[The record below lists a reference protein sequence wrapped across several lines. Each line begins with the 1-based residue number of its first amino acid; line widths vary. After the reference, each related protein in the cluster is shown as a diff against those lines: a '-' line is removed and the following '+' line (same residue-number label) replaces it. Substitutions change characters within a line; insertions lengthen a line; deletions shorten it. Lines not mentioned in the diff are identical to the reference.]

1 MPHVAFI
8 GLGRMGQ
15 GMAGRYLDSGFTV
28 AVWNRSKAKA
38 DDLIACGAM
47 GRLAGVRG
55 APEVVARISVCRE
68 SGGCDL
74 TYKNKYSHLP
84 KVQVPMTTSDRRIDA
99 RDWLLLGV
107 LSILWGGSFFF
118 TGASLKELPPL
129 TVVFLRVALAAI
141 ILLPV
146 LLFYRTAFPESLSGW
161 TPFFA
166 LALLNNVLP
175 FSLIV
180 VGQTYIPSGLASVLN
195 ATTPLFTV
203 LVMAAAGDEKL
214 YARRVAGVIVG
225 LIGVI
230 VLHGQSL
237 DFEAG
242 QSVGIMLCL
251 AAAFFYGLAAL
262 YARRKLLNS
271 PPLAT
276 AAFQL
281 MASSL
286 VMAVVAAAVERPWQL
301 ALPGLATWLAILGS
315 AALSTALAYIIF
327 FRILR
332 RAGSTNVMLVTLL
345 IPVTAILLGYLVLG
359 ETISLREI
367 GGAVVIGS
375 ALLIIDGRTSRLFR
389 RPVAIR

>member
-1 MPHVAFI
+1 
-8 GLGRMGQ
+8 
-15 GMAGRYLDSGFTV
+15 
-28 AVWNRSKAKA
+28 
-38 DDLIACGAM
+38 
-47 GRLAGVRG
+47 
-55 APEVVARISVCRE
+55 
-68 SGGCDL
+68 
-74 TYKNKYSHLP
+74 
-84 KVQVPMTTSDRRIDA
+84 MTSSDYRIDA
-99 RDWLLLGV
+99 LDWSLLGV

-118 TGASLKELPPL
+118 VAVSLQERPPL
-129 TVVFLRVALAAI
+129 TIVFLRVALAAI

-146 LLFYRTAFPESLSGW
+146 LWIYRIRVPTGLAGW
-161 TPFFA
+161 QPFFA
-166 LALLNNVLP
+166 LALLNNVVP

-180 VGQTYIPSGLASVLN
+180 MGQTYIPTGLASVLN

-214 YARRVAGVIVG
+214 HARRVAGVIVG

-230 VLHGQSL
+230 ILHGQSL
-237 DFEAG
+237 DLEAG
-242 QSVGIMLCL
+242 QSVGILLCL

-262 YARRKLLNS
+262 FARRKFLNS

-281 MASSL
+281 TASSL
-286 VMAVVAAAVERPWQL
+286 VMAVVAAAVERPWQRPV
-301 ALPGLATWLAILGS
+301 PGVATWLAIVGS

-359 ETISLREI
+359 EAISLREI
-367 GGAVVIGS
+367 VGAVVIGS
-375 ALLIIDGRTSRLFR
+375 ALLIIDGRVLQLFR
-389 RPVAIR
+389 NPVAIR